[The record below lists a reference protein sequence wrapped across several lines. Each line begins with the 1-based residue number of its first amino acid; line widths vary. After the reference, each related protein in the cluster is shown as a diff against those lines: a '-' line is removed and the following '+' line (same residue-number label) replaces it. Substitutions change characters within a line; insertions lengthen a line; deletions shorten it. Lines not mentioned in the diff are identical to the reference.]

1 VSRRRRNDEPV
12 EWHFFS
18 FPVAFAFVF
27 GGFFVLLLVPVIP
40 LGLLFTAFL
49 FFTSFGVAH
58 IINHWFRR
66 RTLDR
71 QKRRDE
77 ESERERRA
85 LAARTTA
92 QRVAEETPPRP
103 RRRRRVRRGGG
114 TGQP

>member
-1 VSRRRRNDEPV
+1 MSRRRRNDEPV

-18 FPVAFAFVF
+18 FPVAFAFALGMFVA
-27 GGFFVLLLVPVIP
+27 VLLYP
-40 LGLLFTAFL
+40 LGFLIFIVSL

-66 RTLDR
+66 RSLDR

-77 ESERERRA
+77 EAERERRA
-85 LAARTTA
+85 LAARTASA

-114 TGQP
+114 SGSPG